1 MLFYIQSS
9 TFRLFYEVWPTV
21 LIKVVE
27 HKNNDQEIE
36 GVESRQVQRFF
47 LVR

>member
-27 HKNNDQEIE
+27 HKNYD
-36 GVESRQVQRFF
+36 GCRQKSIPKGD
-47 LVR
+47 VRAI

>member
-9 TFRLFYEVWPTV
+9 TFRLVYEVRPTA
-21 LIKVVE
+21 LMKVVE

-36 GVESRQVQRFF
+36 GVESRQVQHFF